1 MIKIGFLNLLTI
13 IFVVLK
19 LTELI
24 HWSWWLVLLPTLINV
39 GIGVL
44 LLLAFVLLVAFDGYT
59 VKQKDG
65 TTRKYKSFL
74 R

>member
-24 HWSWWLVLLPTLINV
+24 SWSWWLVLLPTLINV
-39 GIGVL
+39 GIVFGFLLMLVL
-44 LLLAFVLLVAFDGYT
+44 LAAFNGYT